1 MILIADSGSTKT
13 TWTLMEDQ
21 RIITTVQTVGMNPY
35 FIDSET
41 VAAILKADLVPNVPA
56 DFVKNIYFYGSG
68 CSTENNNNM
77 LRDAMMI
84 FFRKASVEVYHD
96 ILGAARALLGND
108 EGIACILGTGCN
120 ACYYD
125 GKEVFSKVSSLGYLF
140 GDEGAGSNLG
150 KTFMERYL
158 KDKLPLEIK
167 AEFEDLYKL
176 SLEDILNALYNRP
189 FPNRFLASFSD
200 FIAPRRNHPFFHDL
214 VKNSFQSFII
224 EQIRKYPGHETL
236 TISFVGSIAWYYRDI
251 LIETALENKLHVGT
265 ILKSPMEGLIAFHMI

>member
-1 MILIADSGSTKT
+1 
-13 TWTLMEDQ
+13 MEDQ

-41 VAAILKADLVPNVPA
+41 VEAILRADLVPNVPA
-56 DFVKNIYFYGSG
+56 DFVKKIYFYGSG

-77 LRDAMMI
+77 LRDAIMI

-96 ILGAARALLGND
+96 ILGAARALLGNN

-150 KTFMERYL
+150 KTFMEKYL
-158 KDKLPLEIK
+158 KNKLPLEIK
-167 AEFEDLYKL
+167 TEFEDLYKL

-214 VKNSFQSFII
+214 VKNSFQSFIF
-224 EQIRKYPGHETL
+224 EQIRKYPGHDKL

-265 ILKSPMEGLIAFHMI
+265 ILKSPMEGLIAFHMS